1 MKKYNQLSLEQRYQ
15 IQALLKVGKT
25 YTAIAEIIGVHK
37 STISRE
43 IKRNVPKRGIGA
55 NKYDASEAMRK
66 AQLRHYNKPKHCV
79 FTDAMKTQ
87 IVKWMKI
94 ERWTPE
100 LISAKSPE
108 LGIEMVSH
116 ETIYQWI
123 WDMKKSNRREDLQF
137 KCIYRYLKHG
147 KRRQKRGR
155 IRDSRGVI
163 PERVSIEKRP
173 EIVNKRKRIGDFEV
187 DLMMGKNHKSALIV
201 MTDRATLKTKM
212 RKVQGKHAQEIST
225 KIVQSIRASKI
236 PVKTITFDN
245 DLAFADHK
253 WIAKQLKAKTYFT
266 HPYTSQEKGTVENR
280 IGVIRMFFPKKTDLN
295 SVSYGEVKRV
305 ENCINNRPIRK
316 FNYRTPDVEYE
327 IKSKCCSY

>member
-1 MKKYNQLSLEQRYQ
+1 MKKYNQLSLKQRYQ
-15 IQALLKVGKT
+15 IQSLLIAGIT
-25 YTAIAEIIGVHK
+25 YTAIGEIIGVHK

-43 IKRNVPKRGIGA
+43 LNRNVPKRGIGA
-55 NKYDASEAMRK
+55 NEYEAEKAWRK
-66 AQLRHYNKPKHCV
+66 TQHRHQYKPKHCV
-79 FTDAMKTQ
+79 FTETMQTQ
-87 IVKWMKI
+87 IVSWMKT

-100 LISAKSPE
+100 LISAKAKD

-116 ETIYQWI
+116 ETIYRWI
-123 WDMKKSNRREDLQF
+123 WEMKKSNRREDRQYKYL
-137 KCIYRYLKHG
+137 YRYLKHG

-155 IRDSRGVI
+155 MRDSRGVI
-163 PERVSIEKRP
+163 LGRVSIEKRP
-173 EIVNKRKRIGDFEV
+173 AIVNKRKRIGDFEV

-225 KIVQSIRASKI
+225 KIVRSIRASRI

-245 DLAFADHK
+245 DLAFADHI

-266 HPYTSQEKGTVENR
+266 HPYSSQEKGTVENR

-295 SVSYGEVKRV
+295 MISHGEIKRV
-305 ENCINNRPIRK
+305 ENCINNRPVRK
-316 FNYRTPDVEYE
+316 FNYRTPNVEYE